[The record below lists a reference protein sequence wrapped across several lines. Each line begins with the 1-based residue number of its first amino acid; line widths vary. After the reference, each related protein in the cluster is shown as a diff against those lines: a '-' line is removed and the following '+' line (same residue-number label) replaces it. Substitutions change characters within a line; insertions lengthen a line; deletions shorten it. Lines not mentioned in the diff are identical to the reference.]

1 MTERNNTILVNFD
14 NHGQEL
20 LKEYLKDLDFI
31 NIKESFTDI
40 KIAEDYI
47 LKNKP
52 EIVII
57 EVSEKTDYVL
67 NFISRI
73 LNVHKTCKFVAV
85 SSNYST
91 DNLIKVMRV
100 GVREFISAP
109 VIKEDFLNSL
119 RKLSTQNISNNTK
132 GKKSRVITVFS
143 NKGGIGKTSIAV
155 NMSLELAN
163 ITKEKIALIDLNLQM
178 GDITTFLDIVPSFDI
193 SYPINNLSKMN
204 PEFMLNTLERYKDT
218 NLYVLAEPPSIEKAK
233 QITPEQ
239 ITGLIKALRETFSY
253 IIIDVSPNFDKKTI
267 ATLDNSDLILL
278 VTMVNLPAIRNCQ
291 RCLDIFDKLGYNA
304 NKAQIVL
311 NRFME
316 NDEIKVDDV
325 ENVLNRAVYW
335 KVPNNYFAIM
345 SSINKGIPV
354 SIMQPDSN
362 IAQSYQGLAVKLS
375 DNILEQNFAQKSSR
389 NAEFSF
395 MSLFE

>member
-1 MTERNNTILVNFD
+1 MAERNNAILINFD
-14 NHGQEL
+14 NQGQDL
-20 LKEYLKDLDFI
+20 LKKYLSDLMFVDVKDTF
-31 NIKESFTDI
+31 SDI
-40 KIAEDYI
+40 KDAEDYI
-47 LKNKP
+47 YKNKP

-57 EVSEKTDYVL
+57 DVSEKTDYVL

-73 LNVHKTCKFVAV
+73 LAVHKTCKFVAV

-109 VIKEDFLNSL
+109 VIKEDFLNAI
-119 RKLSTQNISNNTK
+119 RKVSTQTSSTAK
-132 GKKSRVITVFS
+132 EKKSRVITVFS

-204 PEFMLNTLERYKDT
+204 PIFMLNTLERYKDT

-253 IIIDVSPNFDKKTI
+253 IIIDVSPNFEKKTI

-291 RCLDIFDKLGYNA
+291 RCLEIFDRLGYNA
-304 NKAQIVL
+304 NKTQIVL

-325 ENVLNRAVYW
+325 ENVLNREVYW

-345 SSINKGIPV
+345 SSINKGVPV
-354 SIMQPDSN
+354 SIMQPESN

-375 DNILEQNFAQKSSR
+375 DNILDQNFAQKSVR
-389 NAEFSF
+389 NAEFNI

>member
-1 MTERNNTILVNFD
+1 MAERNNAILINFD
-14 NHGQEL
+14 NQGQDL
-20 LKEYLKDLDFI
+20 LKKYLSDLMFVDVKDTF
-31 NIKESFTDI
+31 SDI
-40 KIAEDYI
+40 KDAEDYI
-47 LKNKP
+47 LRNKP

-57 EVSEKTDYVL
+57 DVSEKTDYVL

-73 LNVHKTCKFVAV
+73 LQVNKTCKFVAV
-85 SSNYST
+85 STNYST
-91 DNLIKVMRV
+91 DNLIKVMRA
-100 GVREFISAP
+100 GAREFISAP
-109 VIKEDFLNSL
+109 VIKEDFLNAI
-119 RKLSTQNISNNTK
+119 RKVSTQTSTTAK
-132 GKKSRVITVFS
+132 EKKSRVITVFS

-204 PEFMLNTLERYKDT
+204 PIFMLNTLERYKDT

-253 IIIDVSPNFDKKTI
+253 IVIDVSPNFEKKTI

-291 RCLDIFDKLGYNA
+291 RCLDIFDRLGYNA
-304 NKAQIVL
+304 NKTQIVL

-325 ENVLNRAVYW
+325 ENVLNREVYW

-345 SSINKGIPV
+345 SSINKGVPV
-354 SIMQPDSN
+354 SIMQPESN

-375 DNILEQNFAQKSSR
+375 DNILDQNFAQKSIR
-389 NAEFSF
+389 NAEFNI